1 MRLYFIRFLLLFFL
15 LCAIGTGYLAAQDNG
30 NGISREE
37 LEHVLDYLQK
47 EAVSVDITARITGEK
62 GRNVWDTESR
72 RLTVSGRSV
81 TVSLDGDN
89 IRVVAHIIPFLNEDN
104 SILLVAK
111 GEVWIH
117 SDSQED
123 TKYYSTM
130 KSLPVKAGESIM
142 FFPVGVAV
150 DVDKNVYTIEMEIR
164 VSPYEP
170 D

>member
-1 MRLYFIRFLLLFFL
+1 MFVT
-15 LCAIGTGYLAAQDNG
+15 AILSAQDK
-30 NGISREE
+30 GISREE
-37 LEHVLDYLQK
+37 LEEMLEYVQK
-47 EAVSVDITARITGEK
+47 DAVSVDISARITGEE
-62 GRNVWDTESR
+62 GQNVWNTESR

-89 IRVVAHIIPFLNEDN
+89 IRVVAHIIPFLNDDN

-117 SDSQED
+117 SDTDEE
-123 TKYYSTM
+123 TEYYSTM

-150 DVDKNVYTIEMEIR
+150 DVDKNVYSIEMEIR